1 MLRLSLFL
9 AAALPLCAQADLP
22 AKLDT
27 KISDALKKSGAP
39 SVSVAVVREGKLYYA
54 RAFGS
59 ADIAAGRTADA
70 NTRYA
75 VGSISKQFTAA
86 ALLLLQEQ
94 GKLSLDD
101 RVSKYFPTLT
111 RASEISIRQLLS
123 HTSGYEDYAP
133 QDYIIPEWTE
143 ATSPVAVLDR
153 WAMKPLNFD
162 PGTKW
167 QYSNTNYVLAGQIFE
182 KVAGQ
187 GLVDFLKARIFQ
199 PLGMASAGDWPPGN
213 AADAIAYT
221 RYALGPPRSVKR
233 EAAGWY
239 FAAGEL
245 AMTPSDLAK
254 WDAAVLEKKL
264 LSARSYEEF
273 TREMRLTNGNHTHY
287 ALGLTLGDL
296 SGIPSLTHGGEV
308 SGFISANA
316 IYPTRNAAVIVLSNE
331 DGINLVGPLARQ
343 VASLVLLPEQPEA
356 DEKDTRQVETILGN
370 LQKGRIERSLFT
382 DNANSYFSTVNLED
396 SRASLTALGKLK
408 KVTFQSENLRGGM
421 THRVYRAEFEKKTV
435 QLNVYV
441 MPGGKF
447 EQFMV
452 EDTL

>member
-9 AAALPLCAQADLP
+9 AAALPLCAQADLS

-59 ADIAAGRTADA
+59 ADLAASHAADT

-143 ATSPVAVLDR
+143 ATSPAAVLDR

-162 PGTKW
+162 PGAKW

-199 PLGMASAGDWPPGN
+199 PLGMASAGDWPPGS

-221 RYALGPPRSVKR
+221 RYALGPPRPVKR

-273 TREMRLTNGNHTHY
+273 TREMRLTNGNYTHY

-356 DEKDTRQVETILGN
+356 DEKDTRQVETVLGN

-382 DNANSYFSTVNLED
+382 DNANSYFSAVNLED
-396 SRASLTALGKLK
+396 SKASLTALGKLK

-435 QLNVYV
+435 QLNIYV